1 MSHMGPETSRSD
13 GAFVGQLADHA
24 RRLQHDAREAIA
36 RGDYARA
43 SALIGDAEL
52 LADDV
57 HSLVDDLAHR
67 DAERLIGHAAAET
80 EARTR
85 APRRPSPPRRSLRV
99 VLGASLAMTLALTE
113 C

>member
-1 MSHMGPETSRSD
+1 MGSDATPEP

-24 RRLQHDAREAIA
+24 RRLQHDARDAIA

-57 HSLVDDLAHR
+57 HSLVDDLVYR
-67 DAERLIGHAAAET
+67 DAARLIGHAAAET
-80 EARTR
+80 EARSR
-85 APRRPSPPRRSLRV
+85 APLRPSPPRRSLRV
-99 VLGASLAMTLALTE
+99 AIGASLAMTLALTE